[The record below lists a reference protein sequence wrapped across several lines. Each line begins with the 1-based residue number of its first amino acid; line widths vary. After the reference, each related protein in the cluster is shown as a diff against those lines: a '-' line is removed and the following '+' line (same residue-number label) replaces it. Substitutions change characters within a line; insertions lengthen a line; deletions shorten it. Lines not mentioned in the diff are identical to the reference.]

1 MAPLPA
7 SARRLAALAA
17 VACVAGLALCLPAG
31 AGAFSWQF
39 PVTPLPSGPNGSDGA
54 DVAVAPDGTTTIVY
68 TRQENPFTSIR
79 AATRPAGQSDFIY
92 SDVSVPG
99 AGSDNRPRI
108 AVSPDGTTTVVWHE
122 GGNDEI
128 WVATRPPGNSTFPD
142 PTQTRPQRLSVRG
155 LYSTTPD
162 VTAADD
168 GSVTAVWATGNPSPQ
183 QFSDWRVQAAIRLPG
198 QAAFG
203 GPRDVSTALIGSSG
217 ATPPFAPKVAAAAD
231 GTTTAVWSQLN
242 SAGGST
248 GTIQAATRRP
258 GESGFPDPAQ
268 TPPADLSPAGEE
280 ARTPD
285 VSVGINGETTVAWQ
299 GQDQSAT
306 NLTVE
311 LATRQA
317 GAGTFG
323 DPQEIW
329 VVPPADGEPVPQ
341 VAHAPDGQTT
351 VVWGYA
357 QIFSSTRGATSSNW
371 GPATPISDPPVGSG
385 TNHAPKIAVA
395 SDGRATVA
403 WLEGFARPAARV
415 LAATRAGGSDDWSS
429 PAVLDADPGPGG
441 TGPFATPAIAV
452 APDGRAT
459 VAWTTKLQPPGTTFA
474 PPLVLTI
481 DSDATRYGLEV
492 KTEGTGSGTITSSP
506 AGISCGATCSSSFPL
521 STPVVLTANPSAG
534 SSFAG
539 WGGACSGSASTC
551 TVRILGDRSVT
562 ATFTRNP
569 PAPEPGPSPSNR
581 FTTTPSTV
589 RGSAIL
595 TRIRVPDAG
604 KITQRATYSPRRA
617 SSTATRTA
625 CTASRTAKAAGT
637 YTLVCRLNPAARAQR
652 REGTLRLRLRTT
664 FTPTGGSARS
674 SVRTVLVRGLSLP
687 VVG

>member
-1 MAPLPA
+1 M
-7 SARRLAALAA
+7 
-17 VACVAGLALCLPAG
+17 ACVAGLALCLPAG

-92 SDVSVPG
+92 SDVSIPG

-128 WVATRPPGNSTFPD
+128 WVATRPPGHSTFPD
-142 PTQTRPQRLSVRG
+142 PTQTRPQRLSDPTLG
-155 LYSTTPD
+155 FINTTPQ
-162 VTAADD
+162 VAAADD
-168 GSVTAVWATGNPSPQ
+168 GSVTAVWEATDNAGS
-183 QFSDWRVQAAIRLPG
+183 STARRRVQAATRLPG
-198 QAAFG
+198 YQDFSPAQNVSIPGPFG
-203 GPRDVSTALIGSSG
+203 PE
-217 ATPPFAPKVAAAAD
+217 TPPFPPLPDRSAFPAFPQVAAGPD
-231 GTTTAVWSQLN
+231 GTTTVVWSRFSDAN
-242 SAGGST
+242 G
-248 GTIQAATRRP
+248 GTIQATTRRA
-258 GESGFPDPAQ
+258 GQARFPDPTQ
-268 TPPADLSPAGEE
+268 TPPADLSPAGED

-285 VSVGINGETTVAWQ
+285 VSVGINGQTTVAWQ

-311 LATRQA
+311 VATRQA

-323 DPQEIW
+323 GPQEIW

-371 GPATPISDPPVGSG
+371 GPATPISDPPVDSG

-459 VAWTTKLQPPGTTFA
+459 VAWTTKALRPGTNPA
-474 PPLVLTI
+474 EGVILTI
-481 DSDATRYGLEV
+481 DSDATFYGLEV
-492 KTEGTGSGTITSSP
+492 TTEGTGSGTITSSP
-506 AGISCGATCSSSFPL
+506 AGISCGATCTSTFPL

-562 ATFTRNP
+562 ATFSKNP

-581 FTTTPSTV
+581 FTTTPITV

-637 YTLVCRLNPAARAQR
+637 YTLACRLNPAARAQR
-652 REGTLRLRLRTT
+652 KEGTLRLRLRTT